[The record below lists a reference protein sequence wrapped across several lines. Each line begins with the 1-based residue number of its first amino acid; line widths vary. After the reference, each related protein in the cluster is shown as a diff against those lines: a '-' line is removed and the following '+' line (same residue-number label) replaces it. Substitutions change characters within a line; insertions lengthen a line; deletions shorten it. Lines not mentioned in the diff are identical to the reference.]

1 MDATDIQDIAIAVGE
16 LMDQTCT
23 VYREGTEL
31 GTYDCLVL
39 VAGASGGVN
48 GANPDPYNAEA
59 SAIDV
64 YEVYLPLD
72 ARTDLKSGSALVA
85 SDGLSLSIIG
95 TNVGESL
102 SGFYLV
108 TASEQTIG
116 TPAFTIIFH
125 RWDPGT
131 LAFIA
136 LPPVEVQAS
145 LLNLVTV
152 PAPGPTGTA
161 QQADI
166 VIISEDRDLDVQV
179 GDTFT
184 YDGGTGHIT
193 HVVHSDRTEARGRIQ
208 W

>member
-1 MDATDIQDIAIAVGE
+1 MDATDLQDIADAVGE
-16 LMDQTCT
+16 LYDQTCI
-23 VYREGTEL
+23 VARQGVEL
-31 GTYDCLVL
+31 GEFDCMVL

-64 YEVYLPLD
+64 YEIYLPLEARD
-72 ARTDLKSGSALVA
+72 AIKSGSSISC

-116 TPAFTIIFH
+116 TPAFMIVFK
-125 RWDPGT
+125 RWDADT
-131 LAFIA
+131 LTYVA
-136 LPPVEVQAS
+136 LPPQEVQAS

-152 PAPGPTGTA
+152 DVPGATGRR

-166 VIISEDRDLDVQV
+166 VIIGPTDLDVEV
-179 GDTFT
+179 GDTFV
-184 YDGGTGHIT
+184 YEGGTATVTHIDR
-193 HVVHSDRTEARGRIQ
+193 SDRTEARGRIL

>member
-1 MDATDIQDIAIAVGE
+1 MDATDIQDIATEVGA
-16 LMDQTCT
+16 LMDQECT
-23 VYREGTEL
+23 VYRQGTEL
-31 GTYDCLVL
+31 GTYDCFVL

-64 YEVYLPLD
+64 YEVYLPLESR
-72 ARTDLKSGSALVA
+72 ADLKAGSAITA

-95 TNVGESL
+95 TNVGESF

-125 RWDPGT
+125 RWDPNT
-131 LAFIA
+131 LAYVT
-136 LPPVEVQAS
+136 LPPQEVQAS

-152 PAPGPTGTA
+152 DAPGPTGTM

-166 VIISEDRDLDVQV
+166 VIISDDITLDVAV

-193 HVVHSDRTEARGRIQ
+193 HVIRSDRTEARGRIQ